1 MAAAM
6 KRRNAMIDND
16 CHDHDIIHIKRQ
28 DANQHSAG
36 LGFPGILGLI
46 LFFGV
51 CYLISLGWN
60 AIENWQFYEAPT
72 KYVLF
77 IYHYLIYEPLAFGK
91 TINDYLIVHTFTPY
105 SNLNFVIKWVCVIF
119 YYFGLFCIYLKYVK
133 ILEKFGYKKYRFLI
147 LLIPAIVL
155 LIFYFGKWL
164 FS

>member
-1 MAAAM
+1 M
-6 KRRNAMIDND
+6 
-16 CHDHDIIHIKRQ
+16 
-28 DANQHSAG
+28 
-36 LGFPGILGLI
+36 
-46 LFFGV
+46 
-51 CYLISLGWN
+51 
-60 AIENWQFYEAPT
+60 
-72 KYVLF
+72 
-77 IYHYLIYEPLAFGK
+77 IYEPLAFGK

-133 ILEKFGYKKYRFLI
+133 FLEKFGYKKYRFLI